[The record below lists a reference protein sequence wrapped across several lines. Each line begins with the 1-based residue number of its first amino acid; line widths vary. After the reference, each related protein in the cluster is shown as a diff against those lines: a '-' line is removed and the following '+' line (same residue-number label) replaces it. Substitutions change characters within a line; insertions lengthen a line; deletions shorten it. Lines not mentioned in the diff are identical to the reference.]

1 MCEVLNDLATVILA
15 LSLISE
21 GFQNHVTPDTT
32 QIPQLEKEPLLQSTN
47 PTPTWMN
54 RAKASTFIRLMS
66 GLRLYQVPLPSLH
79 PQPLEQLPNE
89 SLQMATLVIS
99 PVPPNQVKTDQLI
112 KCELYCALDYVR
124 QCGGGSEEV
133 RLKDMVGKSELKIIY
148 KIIF

>member
-1 MCEVLNDLATVILA
+1 
-15 LSLISE
+15 
-21 GFQNHVTPDTT
+21 
-32 QIPQLEKEPLLQSTN
+32 
-47 PTPTWMN
+47 MN
-54 RAKASTFIRLMS
+54 RAEASTFIRLMP
-66 GLRLYQVPLPSLH
+66 GLRLYSTPSLT
-79 PQPLEQLPNE
+79 PPPPLEQFPNE

-124 QCGGGSEEV
+124 QCGGGSGEV